1 MDQLVDYIDSLQHA
15 AQPRL
20 LVACNFQEFYWQD
33 TETHTEGRFAL
44 ADLSKNVELFWWLA
58 GHGTHE
64 VFEDEEEAN
73 LVATGYMAT
82 LHDAVLASGYN
93 PHSLREW
100 LTRILFCLFA
110 DDTEVWDRN
119 AFSNYLFLHTE
130 TDGSDLGP
138 NLAYLFQ
145 ILNTPGDE
153 RASTLDEDLAAFTY
167 INGDLFETV
176 LPIPSCDEATRD
188 ALLEACKF
196 NWSAISPAIFG
207 SMFQN
212 VMTPAERRQLG
223 AHYTTEENI
232 LKTIRP
238 LFLDELEEELGKAK
252 SKRALDA
259 LHLKMA
265 GLRFLDPACGCG
277 NFLVIAYRELRRLE
291 TELLR
296 KQTIREGVDSHKQ
309 AIGLGL
315 LCKITVG
322 QFYGIEL
329 EEFPARIA
337 RTALYLMD
345 HKANLEV
352 SKEFGQYFARFPI
365 PTSPHIV
372 IRNALRMGWNEVLPR
387 DQAHYVLGN
396 PPFAGQKTRSGDQTD
411 DMKLVW
417 GADFARWLDYVTCWY
432 RVAVDYMSGT
442 NIRCAFVS
450 TNSISQGEQVARMWG
465 PLKEKGVVIDFAYRT
480 FPWTSEAQGKAHVHV
495 VIIGF
500 SLNLGT
506 RSPVLFDYQDAT
518 GKTVAGVVSHINA
531 YLTNGPDVL
540 VSSRRTPVSPVLP
553 EVNYGNK
560 PSDGGFLVVDPEDL
574 PGHSDAAAPYVRPYL
589 GSQEL
594 LHGEKRYCIWMDKPD
609 ASAVKASTFLR
620 HRLNAVKEFRESSS
634 AADTRKMASQPWR
647 FFRIPQP
654 ASPYI
659 AIPRHVS
666 ETRQWFTVSFVP
678 PEVIASDALFTAVDP
693 DGFVFGV
700 LSSAMFI
707 AWLRTVGGTL
717 ESRLRFSGPMV
728 FNTFPLPAPT
738 DRQRSQIITAGKEVL
753 DIRSRYPGSSLADL
767 YDPLAMP
774 DDLNKGSCDALVG
787 A

>member
-1 MDQLVDYIDSLQHA
+1 
-15 AQPRL
+15 
-20 LVACNFQEFYWQD
+20 
-33 TETHTEGRFAL
+33 
-44 ADLSKNVELFWWLA
+44 
-58 GHGTHE
+58 
-64 VFEDEEEAN
+64 
-73 LVATGYMAT
+73 
-82 LHDAVLASGYN
+82 
-93 PHSLREW
+93 
-100 LTRILFCLFA
+100 
-110 DDTEVWDRN
+110 
-119 AFSNYLFLHTE
+119 
-130 TDGSDLGP
+130 
-138 NLAYLFQ
+138 
-145 ILNTPGDE
+145 
-153 RASTLDEDLAAFTY
+153 
-167 INGDLFETV
+167 
-176 LPIPSCDEATRD
+176 
-188 ALLEACKF
+188 
-196 NWSAISPAIFG
+196 
-207 SMFQN
+207 MFQN
-212 VMTPAERRQLG
+212 VMTPAERRHLG

-238 LFLDELEEELGKAK
+238 LFLDELEADLDKAK
-252 SKRALDA
+252 SKQALNGFHDKLA
-259 LHLKMA
+259 SLT
-265 GLRFLDPACGCG
+265 FLDPACGCG

-296 KQTIREGVDSHKQ
+296 KQAVKEGKDAWQ
-309 AIGLGL
+309 AMGLSL
-315 LCKITVG
+315 LCKVTVG
-322 QFYGIEL
+322 QFYGIEI

-345 HKANLEV
+345 HKANLDV

-372 IRNALRMGWNEVLPR
+372 IGNALRMNWEEVLPR
-387 DQAHYVLGN
+387 EKAHYVLGN
-396 PPFAGQKTRSGDQTD
+396 PPFAGQKTRFADQTD

-442 NIRCAFVS
+442 SIRGAFVS

-465 PLKEKGVVIDFAYRT
+465 PLKDRDITIEFAYRT

-500 SLNLGT
+500 SLGHSAKN
-506 RSPVLFDYQDAT
+506 PVLYEYQDMS
-518 GKTVAGVVSHINA
+518 GETVARVASHINA
-531 YLTNGPDVL
+531 YLTEGPDVL
-540 VSSRRTPVSPVLP
+540 VASRRRPVSSVLP

-560 PSDGGFLVVDPEDL
+560 PSDGGFLVVEPEAM
-574 PGHSDAAAPYVRPYL
+574 PEPTDASAPYIRPYL

-594 LHGEKRYCIWMDKPD
+594 LHGEKRYCIWMDQPD
-609 ASAVKASTFLR
+609 ASAMKASPFLR
-620 HRLNAVKEFRESSS
+620 HRLNAVQDFREASS

-654 ASPYI
+654 VSPYI

-666 ETRQWFTVSFVP
+666 ETRQWFTVSFIP

-738 DRQRSQIITAGKEVL
+738 DKQRSQVILAGKNVL
-753 DIRSRYPGSSLADL
+753 DIRSRHPGSSLANL

-774 DDLNKGSCDALVG
+774 DDLNKAHQTLDKAIDSLFAPRKQFRSDADRLSVLFERYEALTSPLV
-787 A
+787 ATAK